1 MTLQLHNQGL
11 YETQYEHDACGIGA
25 VVNING
31 TRDHSIIEYGKQILI
46 NLTHRGAAGADET
59 TGDGAGILFQI
70 PHEFF
75 VNECEEQGFS
85 LPEPFQYGVGVVFGS
100 KDRELRGKCDRIL
113 EEALA
118 FYGLKTLGWRDVPVS
133 SDCLG
138 KIALAAEP
146 SIKQVFVE
154 GVTAL
159 HMALGKREEQGRD
172 ALATKEQGQDALAT
186 EDLERRLYLARKR
199 AERLVSEQLEEEAE
213 DFYVASLSCRTI
225 CYKGM
230 FMAWQLF
237 AYYPDLAD
245 ERVKSALAIVHQRY
259 STNTFPNWRL
269 AQPFRCIAHN
279 GEINTL
285 SGNRNSMR
293 AREPKM
299 DSPVFGENIKDLY
312 PVLVPGGSDSACF
325 DNALELLVRAGR
337 SMPHAM
343 MMMIPEAFGAK
354 YHISTD
360 KRAFYEYH
368 SSIMEPWDGPAA
380 MLFTDGQIVVGTLDR
395 NGLRPCRYLVT
406 TDGLAI
412 IGSEAGVVEFPPE
425 KIRVKGRLRP
435 GRMFLVDT
443 AEGRII
449 SDNEIKSK
457 IARQK
462 PYRRWLDENRI
473 ELRGLFDAPKLV
485 KSDPQTIAQ
494 RMRAFG
500 YTREELKMI
509 LTPMAVNGQEPVGSM
524 GNDTPLAVLS
534 DKSKLLFNYF
544 KQLFAQVTNPAID
557 PLREGLVMSLMAFT
571 GRKPNALDETPQHCR
586 QLKLPHPILTSE
598 DLERLRSV
606 HRADFRVVTVPA
618 LFDVPRAWVP
628 RGEGVPPLLLA
639 SHKGKGQGQDALA
652 TRGQGQDALAT
663 KEQGQDAL
671 ATSPGEA
678 LRRGLDVLIASAE
691 KAVKDGAMFV
701 ILSDREVSESKA
713 PIPSLLATAA
723 VHHAM
728 LNEGLRHEAGLI
740 VESGE
745 PREVMHFCLLC
756 GYGANAI
763 NPYMAFESLDELS
776 RQGELGAELEP
787 VQIADNYIAAVKKG
801 ILKTMSKMGISTLRS
816 YCGAQLFEAIGLDRD
831 VVDKYFSGT
840 SSRIRGMGLEGIAR
854 ETLERHQSA
863 FQQRPA
869 GTMDLDFGGEYH
881 FRHTGERHLWNPTT
895 VSKLQ
900 HAVQNNDAGAYAA
913 YAKAINDQSKALCT
927 LRGLFE
933 FVPGP
938 PVPLEEVEPAGEIV
952 KRFCT
957 GAMSHGSIS
966 KEAHECLA
974 VAMNR
979 LGAMSN
985 TGEGGE
991 DPRRYE
997 PESNGDSKSC
1007 GIKQVASARFG
1018 VTINYLAHAKELQ
1031 IKIAQGA
1038 KPGEGGQLPG
1048 HKVTA
1053 EIAELRHSTPGVTL
1067 ISPPPHHDIY
1077 SIEDLAQLIYDLK
1090 CSNPGVRVSVK
1101 LVAEVGVGTIAA
1113 GVAKGNADEVLI
1125 SGHDGGTG
1133 ASPLSSIKHAGCPWE
1148 LGLAETQQV
1157 LVMNNLR
1164 DRIRVQVD
1172 GQMRTGRDVVIGAM
1186 LGAERFGFGTAALVT
1201 LGCTLLR
1208 KCHEGACAFGI
1219 ATQDPEL
1226 RKRFAGKPE
1235 YLQRFMHFVAEEV
1248 RRIMAELGFRK
1259 LEDMVGR
1266 ADRLRM
1272 QKALS
1277 HWKAKGLDFSA
1288 IFHQPDVSDGRA
1300 VRLTVAQADRLADH
1314 LDWKI
1319 LEQIAPVIDGCHI
1332 LGGSVKAEGLG
1343 DGGQANHRQAAL
1355 DDATRPAENSTTGNT
1370 PDSVTSERGED
1381 VSPLRRE
1388 AILASL
1394 CRDEMRPGPGV
1405 QGQDALATGDKG
1417 KMPSPR
1423 VHGQT
1428 SLPVSPIRIEMPIRN
1443 VNRTVGAILS
1453 NRIVQK
1459 YGPKGLPDGTL
1470 EVVLRG
1476 SAGQSFGAF
1485 LAPGVT
1491 LRLIGD
1497 SNDYLGKGLSGGRII
1512 VQMPEKSPFM
1522 AHENIIAGNT
1532 LLYGATSGE
1541 VFINGVAGERFAVRN
1556 SGATA
1561 VVEGVGDHGCE
1572 YMTGGTVV
1580 VLGQT
1585 GCNFGAGMSGGLAYV
1600 LDEMQLFDTL
1610 CNLDMVELET
1620 VWQERDTAILY
1631 ELIERHLEWTGSD
1644 RARHILRAWPDMVG
1658 RFVKVMPIDYR
1669 KALERMRAVEHR
1681 DTETTPATEE
1691 VFHG

>member
-1 MTLQLHNQGL
+1 LHNQGL

-31 TRDHSIIEYGKQILI
+31 TRDHSIIEYGKQILV

-75 VNECEEQGFS
+75 AVECDQLGFS
-85 LPEPFQYGVGVVFGS
+85 LPEPFEYGVGMVFGS
-100 KDRELRGKCDRIL
+100 KEPELQARCDRIL

-118 FYGLKTLGWRDVPVS
+118 YYGLKTLGWREVPTS
-133 SDCLG
+133 SGCLG
-138 KIALAAEP
+138 RIALEAEP
-146 SIKQVFVE
+146 SIRQIFVDGLRGE
-154 GVTAL
+154 GVSPL
-159 HMALGKREEQGRD
+159 HLGTGMHRAPVKRGQDGLATQGQD
-172 ALATKEQGQDALAT
+172 ALVTAEQGQDALAT
-186 EDLERRLYLARKR
+186 EEFERRLYMARKR
-199 AERLVSEQLEEEAE
+199 AERLVSEQLGEEAE

-225 CYKGM
+225 VYKGM

-245 ERVKSALAIVHQRY
+245 ERVKSALAVVHQRY

-299 DSPVFGENIKDLY
+299 SSPVFGDNIEDLF

-325 DNALELLVRAGR
+325 DNSLELLVRAGR

-368 SSIMEPWDGPAA
+368 SSITEPWDGPAA
-380 MLFTDGQIVVGTLDR
+380 MLFTDGRIIGGTLDR

-412 IGSEAGVVEFPPE
+412 IASETGVVEFPPE
-425 KIRVKGRLRP
+425 KVRLKGRLRP

-443 AEGRII
+443 TEGRII

-485 KSDPQTIAQ
+485 ESDPQTIAR

-571 GRKPNALDETPQHCR
+571 GRKQNLLGETPQHCR
-586 QLKLPHPILTSE
+586 QLKLPHSILTNE

-606 HRADFRVVTVPA
+606 QRADFKVVTVPA
-618 LFDVPRAWVP
+618 LFDVPQASVP
-628 RGEGVPPLLLA
+628 RGEGVSPLHLGTMLHRALERRGQDGLA
-639 SHKGKGQGQDALA
+639 TQGQDALA
-652 TRGQGQDALAT
+652 TRGQGQDSLAR
-663 KEQGQDAL
+663 
-671 ATSPGEA
+671 SPGEA
-678 LRRGLDVLIASAE
+678 LHRGLDTLIASVERAIKE
-691 KAVKDGAMFV
+691 GAVLV
-701 ILSDREVSESKA
+701 ILSDRDVSESKA

-728 LNEGLRHEAGLI
+728 LNKGLRGEAGLI

-763 NPYMAFESLDELS
+763 NPYMAFETLDELK
-776 RQGELGAELEP
+776 RQGELGTEMEP

-816 YCGAQLFEAIGLDRD
+816 YCGAQLFEAIGLNRD
-831 VVDKYFSGT
+831 VVDKYFVGT
-840 SSRIRGMGLEGIAR
+840 SSRIAGVGLEEIAA

-863 FQQRPA
+863 FGQRPMDA
-869 GTMDLDFGGEYH
+869 LDLDFGGEYH
-881 FRHTGERHLWNPTT
+881 FRHSGERHLWNPTT
-895 VSKLQ
+895 IAKLH
-900 HAVQNNDAGAYAA
+900 HAVQNNDRDSYTA
-913 YAKAINDQSKALCT
+913 YAKAINDQSRALCT

-933 FVPGP
+933 FVPGT
-938 PVPLEEVEPAGEIV
+938 PVPLEEVEPAAEIV

-974 VAMNR
+974 IAMNR
-979 LGAMSN
+979 LGGASN

-991 DPRRYE
+991 DPERYR
-997 PESNGDSKSC
+997 PETNGDSKNC
-1007 GIKQVASARFG
+1007 AIKQVASARFG
-1018 VTINYLAHAKELQ
+1018 VTIDYLAHARELQ

-1048 HKVTA
+1048 HKVSA
-1053 EIAELRHSTPGVTL
+1053 EIARLRYSTPGVTL

-1090 CSNPGVRVSVK
+1090 CSNPGVKVSVK

-1133 ASPLSSIKHAGCPWE
+1133 ASPLSSIKHVGCPWE

-1172 GQMRTGRDVVIGAM
+1172 GQMRTGRDVVVGAM

-1201 LGCTLLR
+1201 FGCTLLR

-1235 YLQRFMHFVAEEV
+1235 YLQRFMYFVAEEA
-1248 RRIMAELGFRK
+1248 RQIMAELGFRK
-1259 LEDMVGR
+1259 IEEMVGR
-1266 ADRLRM
+1266 SDRLRM
-1272 QKALS
+1272 HKALS

-1300 VRLTVAQADRLADH
+1300 VRLTVSQPDRLADH

-1319 LEQIAPVIDGCHI
+1319 IEQVTQGVAPPNLFDGAD
-1332 LGGSVKAEGLG
+1332 SDE
-1343 DGGQANHRQAAL
+1343 
-1355 DDATRPAENSTTGNT
+1355 
-1370 PDSVTSERGED
+1370 PDRGEG

-1388 AILASL
+1388 ASLASPG
-1394 CRDEMRPGPGV
+1394 RGAMRHSPEV

-1423 VHGQT
+1423 AHGQT
-1428 SLPVSPIRIEMPIRN
+1428 SLPVPPIAASIRIEMPIRN
-1443 VNRTVGAILS
+1443 VNRAVGAILS
-1453 NRIVQK
+1453 NRIVSK

-1470 EVVLRG
+1470 EVVFRG

-1497 SNDYLGKGLSGGRII
+1497 SNDYLGKGLSGGRI
-1512 VQMPEKSPFM
+1512 VVKTPENSPFM

-1541 VFINGVAGERFAVRN
+1541 VFINGMAGERFAVRN

-1585 GCNFGAGMSGGLAYV
+1585 GCNFAAGMSGGLAYV

-1620 VWQERDTAILY
+1620 VWQEQDKAILHD
-1631 ELIERHLEWTGSD
+1631 LIERHLQWTCST
-1644 RARHILRAWPDMVG
+1644 RARFILKAWPDMVG
-1658 RFVKVMPIDYR
+1658 RFVKVIPIDYR
-1669 KALERMRAVEHR
+1669 KALERMRAIEHR